1 IDDLSLAAVDAA
13 CRPRPTEQSCPPQVR
28 DEFLLQR
35 PSRLD
40 EQGQV
45 DRLVRHPHSLVVG
58 KLDLQPAGNLRRR
71 PVFPQL
77 RGDDPAQSRPAGQ
90 FAALRSPRTLPGAP
104 IGLGGAVTAWAP
116 MAIELTCDRRGR
128 SAQTGGNP
136 SRRLASGNAAR
147 DLLPL
152 LKRQRQAASAP
163 LGGSDAST
171 QPDRATNSSGRPLER
186 PADLADRLASLPAL
200 PQLPTLLRRVLP
212 PPPRQRT
219 PPAREPKRCCADG
232 LTARTAFS
240 NSHLSAWCGELR
252 RPGSSRSR
260 GREWGG
266 RARSRS
272 PLLRARSPNP
282 GLP

>member
-1 IDDLSLAAVDAA
+1 VPAAGARRVPAS
-13 CRPRPTEQSCPPQVR
+13 T
-28 DEFLLQR
+28 

-163 LGGSDAST
+163 LGGSHAST
-171 QPDRATNSSGRPLER
+171 QPDRATNSAGRPLER

-232 LTARTAFS
+232 LTARWLLTLPAS
-240 NSHLSAWCGELR
+240 LPPNHHRTPTTSGVPPSPPSAAGRAGRGTSRESRSPPAR
-252 RPGSSRSR
+252 RRRHPGSSGCR
-260 GREWGG
+260 G
-266 RARSRS
+266 AA
-272 PLLRARSPNP
+272 PVPPN
-282 GLP
+282 

>member
-77 RGDDPAQSRPAGQ
+77 RGDDPDQSRPAGQ

-104 IGLGGAVTAWAP
+104 IGLGGAVAAWAP
-116 MAIELTCDRRGR
+116 MAVELTCDRRGR

-136 SRRLASGNAAR
+136 SRRLASSNAAR

-163 LGGSDAST
+163 LGGSHAST
-171 QPDRATNSSGRPLER
+171 QPDRATNSAGRPLER

-232 LTARTAFS
+232 LTARAGSRRTYGS
-240 NSHLSAWCGELR
+240 TSAGVT
-252 RPGSSRSR
+252 
-260 GREWGG
+260 
-266 RARSRS
+266 ARSSCTGWRNR
-272 PLLRARSPNP
+272 LTRFARR
-282 GLP
+282 LVRR